1 MLNENRIRLIT
12 FSIVAVIHII
22 LIFFVTF
29 KLKVD
34 SQAELENARLM
45 KLIDL
50 SEIEPEPP
58 PPEEI
63 QLPQVE
69 SIAETMIE
77 TEEVPDQ
84 IVVAPGT
91 IITSVPTWDDYL
103 PIHKVSDPPRFNE
116 RDIYADLVYPP
127 IALRSG
133 IEGRVILELFIDRNG
148 HVQQILILQENP
160 LDRGFGEAA
169 VKAFTGKRGT
179 PAYANGEPVSARYRY
194 PVSFKIK

>member
-1 MLNENRIRLIT
+1 MLNEKRLRLLT
-12 FSIVAVIHII
+12 FLIVAVVHIL
-22 LIFFVTF
+22 LIFFLAFNMNVN
-29 KLKVD
+29 
-34 SQAELENARLM
+34 SQTPAENARMM
-45 KLIDL
+45 KLTDL
-50 SEIEPEPP
+50 TEIIPEPP
-58 PPEEI
+58 EVEMPK
-63 QLPQVE
+63 VE

-77 TEEVPDQ
+77 TDEVPDQ
-84 IVVAPGT
+84 VVVAPGT
-91 IITSVPTWDDYL
+91 LITTPSWDDYL

-160 LDRGFGEAA
+160 QERGFGEAA

-179 PAYANGEPVSARYRY
+179 PAYANGEPVSSRYRY